1 MTRHPSVRA
10 DTLGELRT
18 NHALTDAAHCEV
30 GRCSARGVQRTA
42 WSGWVVTVRWWA
54 LGGSLV
60 SSAGDVSSDV
70 DPTFRQLL
78 ATLSFVDPSFPTTTG
93 SLVGVEVEGQ
103 ARVVLLDDDAGRLRI
118 EEGGDA
124 TSERDCGITT
134 RVFRAGPVVPSP
146 RAGKPTPGDGRR
158 EDRVVIHGIRTF
170 LTVLVRTRPMLAT

>member
-1 MTRHPSVRA
+1 MAPGNAREQPTRRDESPATARSRANHTRITPSTRPSPTYAPRRRSGRRYVPRMMREKPS
-10 DTLGELRT
+10 GECT
-18 NHALTDAAHCEV
+18 H
-30 GRCSARGVQRTA
+30 
-42 WSGWVVTVRWWA
+42 SGETGDLVAKA
-54 LGGSLV
+54 LGWDD
-60 SSAGDVSSDV
+60 GDILGD
-70 DPTFRQLL
+70 
-78 ATLSFVDPSFPTTTG
+78 A
-93 SLVGVEVEGQ
+93 LVGVEVEGQ

-134 RVFRAGPVVPSP
+134 RVFTAGPVVPSP